1 MWSWPLTQFPPHSHL
16 SPRLTFYC
24 GWFGAGGFPQHLLSC
39 SVILIKCMVCQNQ
52 AEFLLLPQE
61 LTEPFSLW
69 YSKECC
75 LRCFF
80 LFFFIVWPDTI
91 LLSRDPLVG
100 KWRKSISFPQRGT
113 KVSQVWQLL
122 FYQRSFEWIKMRRT
136 RNWVK
141 ILYLRAA
148 LGYFKSDRGALTWG
162 TWLSLHRLSL
172 LLLYWIKK

>member
-1 MWSWPLTQFPPHSHL
+1 MVADLEQV
-16 SPRLTFYC
+16 
-24 GWFGAGGFPQHLLSC
+24 GVPQHLLSR
-39 SVILIKCMVCQNQ
+39 SEDTLIKLMICQNQ
-52 AEFLLLPQE
+52 AEFFHHRNSQNL
-61 LTEPFSLW
+61 SASGIVKNVA
-69 YSKECC
+69 Y
-75 LRCFF
+75 
-80 LFFFIVWPDTI
+80 FFFFIIIVWPDTI
-91 LLSRDPLVG
+91 LLSRDPLVW

-122 FYQRSFEWIKMRRT
+122 FYQRSFEWIKMRGT

-148 LGYFKSDRGALTWG
+148 LGYFESDRGALTWG